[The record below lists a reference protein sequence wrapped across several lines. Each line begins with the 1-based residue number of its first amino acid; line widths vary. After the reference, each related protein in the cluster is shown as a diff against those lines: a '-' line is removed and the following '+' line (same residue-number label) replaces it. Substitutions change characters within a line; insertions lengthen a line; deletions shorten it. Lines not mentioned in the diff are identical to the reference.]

1 MGTVVLIFAPSNLQ
15 QLAWQ
20 ALLEKQPAIQVS
32 GSVGDTTGVA
42 NHLLE
47 NEPHTILLDLPQIE
61 PRLVANVRSV
71 APEPGLLYLAD
82 YQDLG
87 EVVGL
92 LQAGASGFVSRDAS
106 LADLARGII
115 AAGRGEIVL
124 PPKIAGRAL
133 DGLARGE
140 IQQEAPTGSLTG
152 REQDVLVHLSQGLTN
167 KDIAQSLFLSVRTV
181 EAHLRNIYDK
191 LDVSSRTEAAL
202 WAVNH
207 GYGTGE

>member
-124 PPKIAGRAL
+124 PPKIAARAL
-133 DGLARGE
+133 AALARGE